1 MLLIGFL
8 ALFLLLVVYLLL
20 VPIILVINTNS
31 NEYYLQ
37 IKGLAKASVESDVKK
52 VIKIKLKLFF
62 FNYYFYPLMYKASG
76 EKKKLENNKKKKR
89 KRNIEFKTMLRLL
102 KSFKVQKLLVDIDTG
117 DCILNAKL
125 YPVFGFLNYHV
136 GNFKV
141 NFEGRNQLV
150 FQIQNRPLNIIKSF
164 INI

>member
-8 ALFLLLVVYLLL
+8 ALFILLIVYLLL
-20 VPIILVINTNS
+20 VPIILVVNTNS

-37 IKGLAKASVESDVKK
+37 IKGLAKASVESDEKK
-52 VIKIKLKLFF
+52 IIKIKLKLFF
-62 FNYYFYPLMYKASG
+62 FNYCFYPLMYKVNDQN
-76 EKKKLENNKKKKR
+76 KKIESKKKK
-89 KRNIEFKTMLRLL
+89 KKKMKIGFKTTLKLL
-102 KSFKVQKLLVDIDTG
+102 KSFKVKKLMVDIDTG

-125 YPVFGFLNYHV
+125 FPVFGFLNYHV

-150 FQIQNRPLNIIKSF
+150 FQMQNRPLNIIKSF
-164 INI
+164 INV